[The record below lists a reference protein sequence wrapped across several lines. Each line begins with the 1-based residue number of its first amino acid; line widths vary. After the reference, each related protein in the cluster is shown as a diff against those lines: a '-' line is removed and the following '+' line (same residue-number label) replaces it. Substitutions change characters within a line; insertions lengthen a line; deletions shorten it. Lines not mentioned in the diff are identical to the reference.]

1 MESQAMTDG
10 SAATASH
17 PMAAILDDL
26 CALARAA
33 GAVEKQ
39 IFEGDFTAEIK
50 EDGSPVTIA
59 DQKAEEIIIAKLAE
73 LTPDIPF
80 LGEES
85 VAAGEIPDISGG
97 TYWCVDPL
105 DGTKEFVGGG
115 GEFTVNIALME
126 NFIPVMGVIYLPMR
140 DVLYAAAGNE
150 KGRGDVFMQQ
160 AGTREKTPLAVRQP
174 PEKGLTVIESRRH
187 GNPEAIQRFISGY
200 KVAELAARSSS
211 LKFCAIAEGV
221 ADLYPRL
228 APTCEWDTAAGD
240 AILRAAGGHVL
251 ALDGTPLRY
260 GKKTEQFLNPF
271 FAACSDA
278 LKDSIAAAAKKR

>member
-1 MESQAMTDG
+1 MESKKMTEHG
-10 SAATASH
+10 AETALH
-17 PMAAILDDL
+17 PMAEILDDL

-39 IFEGDFTAEIK
+39 IFEGDFIAEIK
-50 EDGSPVTIA
+50 QDGSPVTIA
-59 DQKAEEIIIAKLAE
+59 DQKAEELIVKKLAE
-73 LTPDIPF
+73 LAPEIPF

-85 VAAGEIPDISGG
+85 VAAGTIPDISGG

-126 NFIPVMGVIYLPMR
+126 NFIPVLGVIYLPMK
-140 DVLYAAAGNE
+140 DVLYAAAG
-150 KGRGDVFMQQ
+150 RGQVFMQ
-160 AGTREKTPLAVRQP
+160 ASGSLDKAPLAARQP
-174 PEKGLTVIESRRH
+174 PEDGLTVIESRRH
-187 GNPEAIQRFISGY
+187 GNPEAIQRFVSGY
-200 KVAELAARSSS
+200 KVAALAARSSS

-251 ALDGTPLRY
+251 ALDGSPLRY
-260 GKKTEQFLNPF
+260 GKIEDGFLNPF

-278 LKDSIAAAAKKR
+278 LKDSIAAAAQNS

>member
-1 MESQAMTDG
+1 MENNKMTESG
-10 SAATASH
+10 AGTASH
-17 PMAAILDDL
+17 PMAGILGEL

-39 IFEGDFTAEIK
+39 IFEGDFKAEIK
-50 EDGSPVTIA
+50 QDGSPVTIA
-59 DQKAEEIIIAKLAE
+59 DQKAEEIIIAKLAD
-73 LTPDIPF
+73 LTPAIPF

-85 VAAGEIPDISGG
+85 VAAGDIPDISGG

-126 NFIPVMGVIYLPMR
+126 NFIPVLGVIYLPMK
-140 DVLYAAAGNE
+140 DVLYAAAGQ
-150 KGRGDVFMQQ
+150 GTAFMQR
-160 AGTREKTPLAVRQP
+160 AGMKEKTPLAVRQP
-174 PEKGLTVIESRRH
+174 PENGLTVIESRRH
-187 GNPEAIQRFISGY
+187 GNPAAIQHFVRGY

-260 GKKTEQFLNPF
+260 GKQEKEFLNPF
-271 FAACSDA
+271 FAACSGA
-278 LKDSIAAAAKKR
+278 LKDSIAAASSQL